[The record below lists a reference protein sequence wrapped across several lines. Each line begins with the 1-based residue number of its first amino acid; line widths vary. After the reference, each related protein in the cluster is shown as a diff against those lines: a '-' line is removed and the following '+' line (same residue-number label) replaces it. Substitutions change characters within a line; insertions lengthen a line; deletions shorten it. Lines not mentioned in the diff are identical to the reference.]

1 MSLPIALLTSGS
13 DWMLILVLAFFLFVV
28 FGKRL
33 PEVGRSLGKGIMEFK
48 RGMKGLEDD
57 VGDTYNAN
65 AGAGQQQPQPLQPEA
80 PRPPQRITA
89 AAPKFDEQPANPA
102 NAANPPAP
110 PKI

>member
-1 MSLPIALLTSGS
+1 MAAVYASFFSGQ
-13 DWMLILVLAFFLFVV
+13 DWLLILVLAFFLFVV

-33 PEVGRSLGKGIMEFK
+33 PDVGRSLGKGIMEFK
-48 RGMKGLEDD
+48 KGMKGLEDD

-65 AGAGQQQPQPLQPEA
+65 AGTGQPQPLQPEA

-89 AAPKFDEQPANPA
+89 AAPKFDEQPNPA
-102 NAANPPAP
+102 NNANPPAP

>member
-1 MSLPIALLTSGS
+1 MTVPFAFLGSGQ
-13 DWMLILVLAFFLFVV
+13 DWLLILVLAFFLFVV

-48 RGMKGLEDD
+48 KGMKGLEDD
-57 VGDTYNAN
+57 VGDGYNAN
-65 AGAGQQQPQPLQPEA
+65 AGQPQAQPLQPEA

-102 NAANPPAP
+102 NAANPQAP

>member
-1 MSLPIALLTSGS
+1 MTIPFALLTSGS

-48 RGMKGLEDD
+48 KGMKGLEDD
-57 VGDTYNAN
+57 VGDNYNAN
-65 AGAGQQQPQPLQPEA
+65 AGQQQPQPLQPEA
-80 PRPPQRITA
+80 ARPPQRITA

-102 NAANPPAP
+102 NAANPQAP